1 MLLRLI
7 QWNSENCI
15 DLQSYMGFT
24 DDWSEGQESSL
35 SQQANDD
42 SMTVLLRLET
52 LDLVELKAML

>member
-42 SMTVLLRLET
+42 SMTVLLRL
-52 LDLVELKAML
+52 